1 MWFGML
7 LTVLF
12 LVTGVAW
19 LADKFHFAPQRKR
32 AAEAILDKAKASGQ
46 GGYDGA
52 VRAALTRPD
61 WLEYTAGLF
70 GVIAL
75 VFVLRSFIVEPF
87 RIPSGSMLPN
97 LYVGDFILVNK
108 YTYGLRLPIGN
119 QVVVPM
125 NHPKKGDVVV
135 FQWPVDKAQ
144 SYIKRVVGEPGDVV
158 RYENKVLTVNGQ
170 TYQQVPKSGEIPVAE
185 YPTYPN
191 TNKPVLSVIMTKSV
205 EEGAVPHDILAI
217 EKQPAINPN
226 ILAEYPFSKTTS
238 ACTYFPNDTGMECTV
253 PQGQYLMMGDNR
265 DNSADGRYW
274 GFVPE
279 ANIIGKAYFV
289 WMNYNWPFDFKFS
302 RIGSV
307 K

>member
-12 LVTGVAW
+12 LITGLAW
-19 LADKFHFAPQRKR
+19 LADRFYFAPQRQKN
-32 AAEAILDKAKASGQ
+32 AEAIFDKAKTSGQ

-52 VRAALTRPD
+52 VRAALARPA

-108 YTYGLRLPIGN
+108 YTYGLRMPITN
-119 QVVVPM
+119 DVIVPM
-125 NHPKKGDVVV
+125 NQPKKGDVVV
-135 FQWPVDKAQ
+135 FQFPPDPSQ
-144 SYIKRVVGEPGDVV
+144 SYIKRVVGVPGDVV

-170 TYQQVPKSGEIPVAE
+170 TYQQMPKSGIIPDAE

-191 TNKPVLSVIMTKSV
+191 SNKPVLGVIMTKAA
-205 EEGAVPHDILAI
+205 EEGAVTHDILTI
-217 EKQPAINPN
+217 EKQPTINPN
-226 ILAEYPFSKTTS
+226 GLSEYPFSKNTS
-238 ACTYFPNDTGMECTV
+238 ACTYFPNNTGMECKV
-253 PQGQYLMMGDNR
+253 PAGQYLMMGDNR
-265 DNSADGRYW
+265 DNSTDGRYW

-279 ANIIGKAYFV
+279 QNIIGKAYFV
-289 WMNYNWPFDFKFS
+289 WMNFSHLS
-302 RIGSV
+302 RIGTSI

>member
-12 LVTGVAW
+12 LITGLAW
-19 LADKFHFAPQRKR
+19 LADRFYFAPQRQKN
-32 AAEAILDKAKASGQ
+32 AEAIFDKAKTSGQ

-52 VRAALTRPD
+52 VRDALTRPA

-108 YTYGLRLPIGN
+108 YTYGLRMPITN
-119 QVVVPM
+119 DVIVPM
-125 NHPKKGDVVV
+125 NSPKKGDVVV
-135 FQWPVDKAQ
+135 FQFPPDKSQ
-144 SYIKRVVGEPGDVV
+144 SYIKRVVGAPGDVV

-170 TYQQVPKSGEIPVAE
+170 TYQQMPKSGIIPDAE

-191 TNKPVLSVIMTKSV
+191 SNKPVLGVIMTKAA
-205 EEGAVPHDILAI
+205 EEGAVTHDILTI
-217 EKQPAINPN
+217 EKQPTINPN
-226 ILAEYPFSKTTS
+226 GLSEYPFSKNTS
-238 ACTYFPNDTGMECTV
+238 ACTYFPNNTGMECKV
-253 PQGQYLMMGDNR
+253 PAGQYLMMGDNR
-265 DNSADGRYW
+265 DNSTDGRYW

-279 ANIIGKAYFV
+279 QNIIGKAYFV
-289 WMNYNWPFDFKFS
+289 WMNFSHLS
-302 RIGSV
+302 RIGTSI

>member
-12 LVTGVAW
+12 LITGLAW
-19 LADKFHFAPQRKR
+19 LADRFYFAPQRKKN
-32 AAEAILDKAKASGQ
+32 AEAIFDKAKSSGQ

-52 VRAALTRPD
+52 VRAALARPA

-119 QVVVPM
+119 QTIVPM
-125 NHPKKGDVVV
+125 NSPKKGDVVV
-135 FQWPVDKAQ
+135 FQFPPDKSQ
-144 SYIKRVVGEPGDVV
+144 SYIKRVVGAPGDVV

-170 TYQQVPKSGEIPVAE
+170 TYQQMPKSGIIPDAE

-191 TNKPVLSVIMTKSV
+191 SNKPVLGVIMTKAA
-205 EEGAVPHDILAI
+205 EEGAVTHDILTI
-217 EKQPAINPN
+217 EKQPTINPN
-226 ILAEYPFSKTTS
+226 GLSEYPFSKNTS
-238 ACTYFPNDTGMECTV
+238 ACTYFPNNTGMECKV
-253 PQGQYLMMGDNR
+253 PAGQYLMMGDNR
-265 DNSADGRYW
+265 DNSTDGRYW

-279 ANIIGKAYFV
+279 QNIIGKAYFV
-289 WMNYNWPFDFKFS
+289 WMNFSHPS
-302 RIGSV
+302 RIGTSI

>member
-12 LVTGVAW
+12 LITGLAW
-19 LADKFHFAPQRKR
+19 LADRFYFAPQRQKN
-32 AAEAILDKAKASGQ
+32 AEAIFDKAKTSGQ

-52 VRAALTRPD
+52 VRDALTRPA

-108 YTYGLRLPIGN
+108 YTYGLRMPITN
-119 QVVVPM
+119 DVIVPM
-125 NHPKKGDVVV
+125 NQPKKGDVVV
-135 FQWPVDKAQ
+135 FQFPPDPSQ
-144 SYIKRVVGEPGDVV
+144 SYIKRVVGVPGDVV

-170 TYQQVPKSGEIPVAE
+170 TYQQMPKSGIIPDAE

-191 TNKPVLSVIMTKSV
+191 SNKPVLGVIMTKAA
-205 EEGAVPHDILAI
+205 EEGAVTHDILTI
-217 EKQPAINPN
+217 EKQPTINPN
-226 ILAEYPFSKTTS
+226 GLSEYPFSKNTS
-238 ACTYFPNDTGMECTV
+238 ACTYFPNNTGMECKV
-253 PQGQYLMMGDNR
+253 PAGQYLMMGDNR
-265 DNSADGRYW
+265 DNSTDGRYW

-279 ANIIGKAYFV
+279 QNIIGKAYFV
-289 WMNYNWPFDFKFS
+289 WMNFSHLS
-302 RIGSV
+302 RIGTSI

>member
-12 LVTGVAW
+12 LITGLAW
-19 LADKFHFAPQRKR
+19 LADRFYFAPQRKKD
-32 AAEAILDKAKASGQ
+32 AEAIFDKAKASGQ
-46 GGYDGA
+46 GGYDAA
-52 VRAALTRPD
+52 VRAALARPA

-119 QVVVPM
+119 QTIVPM
-125 NHPKKGDVVV
+125 NSPKKGDVVV
-135 FQWPVDKAQ
+135 FQFPPDKSQ
-144 SYIKRVVGEPGDVV
+144 SYIKRVVGAPGDVV

-170 TYQQVPKSGEIPVAE
+170 TYQQMPKSGIIPDAE

-191 TNKPVLSVIMTKSV
+191 SNKPVLGVIMTKAA
-205 EEGAVPHDILAI
+205 EEGAVTHDILTI
-217 EKQPAINPN
+217 EKQPTINPN
-226 ILAEYPFSKTTS
+226 GLSEYPFSKNTS
-238 ACTYFPNDTGMECTV
+238 ACTYFPNNTGMECKV
-253 PQGQYLMMGDNR
+253 PAGQYLMMGDNR
-265 DNSADGRYW
+265 DNSTDGRYW

-279 ANIIGKAYFV
+279 QNIIGKAYFV
-289 WMNYNWPFDFKFS
+289 WMNFSHLS
-302 RIGSV
+302 RIGTSI

>member
-12 LVTGVAW
+12 LITGLAW
-19 LADKFHFAPQRKR
+19 LADRFYFAPQRKKN
-32 AAEAILDKAKASGQ
+32 AEAIFDKAKSSGQ

-52 VRAALTRPD
+52 VRAALARPA

-119 QVVVPM
+119 QTIVPM
-125 NHPKKGDVVV
+125 NSPKKGDVVV
-135 FQWPVDKAQ
+135 FQFPPDKSQ
-144 SYIKRVVGEPGDVV
+144 SYIKRVVGVPGDVV

-170 TYQQVPKSGEIPVAE
+170 TYQQMPKSGIIPDAE

-191 TNKPVLSVIMTKSV
+191 SNKPVLGVIMTKAA
-205 EEGAVPHDILAI
+205 EEGAVTHDILTI
-217 EKQPAINPN
+217 EKQPTINPN
-226 ILAEYPFSKTTS
+226 GLSEYPFSKNTS
-238 ACTYFPNDTGMECTV
+238 ACTYFPNNTGMECKV
-253 PQGQYLMMGDNR
+253 PAGQYLMMGDNR
-265 DNSADGRYW
+265 DNSTDGRYW

-279 ANIIGKAYFV
+279 QNIIGKAYFV
-289 WMNYNWPFDFKFS
+289 WMNFSHLS
-302 RIGSV
+302 RIGTSI

>member
-12 LVTGVAW
+12 LITGLAW
-19 LADKFHFAPQRKR
+19 LADRFYFAPQRKKN
-32 AAEAILDKAKASGQ
+32 AEAIFDKAKSSGQ

-52 VRAALTRPD
+52 VRAALARPA

-119 QVVVPM
+119 QTIVPM
-125 NHPKKGDVVV
+125 NSPKKGDVVV
-135 FQWPVDKAQ
+135 FQFPPDKSQ
-144 SYIKRVVGEPGDVV
+144 SYIKRVVGAPGDVV

-170 TYQQVPKSGEIPVAE
+170 TYQQMPKSGIIPDAE

-191 TNKPVLSVIMTKSV
+191 SNKPVLGVIMTKAA
-205 EEGAVPHDILAI
+205 EEGAVTHDILTI
-217 EKQPAINPN
+217 EKQPTINPSG
-226 ILAEYPFSKTTS
+226 LSEYPFSKNTS
-238 ACTYFPNDTGMECTV
+238 ACTYFPNNTGMECKV
-253 PQGQYLMMGDNR
+253 PAGQYLMMGDNR
-265 DNSADGRYW
+265 DNSTDGRYW

-279 ANIIGKAYFV
+279 QNIIGKAYFV
-289 WMNYNWPFDFKFS
+289 WMNFSHLS
-302 RIGSV
+302 RIGTSI

>member
-19 LADKFHFAPQRKR
+19 LADKFYFAPQRKKN
-32 AAEAILDKAKASGQ
+32 AEAIFDKAKASGQ
-46 GGYDGA
+46 GGYDAA
-52 VRAALTRPD
+52 VRAALARPA

-108 YTYGLRLPIGN
+108 YTYGLRMPITN
-119 QVVVPM
+119 DVIVPM
-125 NHPKKGDVVV
+125 NQPKKGDVVV
-135 FQWPVDKAQ
+135 FQFPPDPSQ
-144 SYIKRVVGEPGDVV
+144 SYIKRVVGVPGDVV

-170 TYQQVPKSGEIPVAE
+170 TYQQMPKSGIIPDAE

-191 TNKPVLSVIMTKSV
+191 TNKPVLGVIMTKAA
-205 EEGAVPHDILAI
+205 EEGAVTHDILTI
-217 EKQPAINPN
+217 EKQPTINPN
-226 ILAEYPFSKTTS
+226 GLSEYPFSKNTS
-238 ACTYFPNDTGMECTV
+238 ACTYFPNNTGMECKV
-253 PQGQYLMMGDNR
+253 PAGQYLMMGDNR
-265 DNSADGRYW
+265 DNSTDGRYW

-279 ANIIGKAYFV
+279 QNINGKAYFV
-289 WMNYNWPFDFKFS
+289 WMNFSHLS
-302 RIGSV
+302 RIGTSIQ
-307 K
+307 

>member
-12 LVTGVAW
+12 LITGLAW
-19 LADKFHFAPQRKR
+19 LADRFYFAPQRQKN
-32 AAEAILDKAKASGQ
+32 AEAIFDKAKASGQ

-52 VRAALTRPD
+52 VRAALARPA

-119 QVVVPM
+119 QTIVPM
-125 NHPKKGDVVV
+125 NSPKKGDVVV
-135 FQWPVDKAQ
+135 FQFPPDKSQ
-144 SYIKRVVGEPGDVV
+144 SYIKRVVGAPGDVV

-170 TYQQVPKSGEIPVAE
+170 TYQQMPKSGIIPDAE

-191 TNKPVLSVIMTKSV
+191 SNKPVLGVIMTKAA
-205 EEGAVPHDILAI
+205 EEGAVTHDILTI
-217 EKQPAINPN
+217 EKQPTINPN
-226 ILAEYPFSKTTS
+226 GLSEYPFSKNTS
-238 ACTYFPNDTGMECTV
+238 ACTYFPNNTGMECKV
-253 PQGQYLMMGDNR
+253 PAGQYLMMGDNR
-265 DNSADGRYW
+265 DNSTDGRYW

-279 ANIIGKAYFV
+279 QNIIGKAYFV
-289 WMNYNWPFDFKFS
+289 WMNFSHLS
-302 RIGSV
+302 RIGTSI

>member
-12 LVTGVAW
+12 LITGLAW
-19 LADKFHFAPQRKR
+19 LADKFYFAPQRQKN
-32 AAEAILDKAKASGQ
+32 AEAIFDKAKASGQ

-52 VRAALTRPD
+52 VRAALARPA

-119 QVVVPM
+119 QTIVPM
-125 NHPKKGDVVV
+125 NSPKKGDVVV
-135 FQWPVDKAQ
+135 FQFPPDKSQ
-144 SYIKRVVGEPGDVV
+144 SYIKRVVGAPGDVV

-170 TYQQVPKSGEIPVAE
+170 TYQQMPKSGIIPDAE

-191 TNKPVLSVIMTKSV
+191 SNKPVLGVIMTKAA
-205 EEGAVPHDILAI
+205 EEGAVTHDILTI
-217 EKQPAINPN
+217 EKQPTINPN
-226 ILAEYPFSKTTS
+226 GLSEYPFSKNTS
-238 ACTYFPNDTGMECTV
+238 ACTYFPNNTGMECKV
-253 PQGQYLMMGDNR
+253 PAGQYLMMGDNR
-265 DNSADGRYW
+265 DNSTDGRYW

-279 ANIIGKAYFV
+279 QNIIGKAYFV
-289 WMNYNWPFDFKFS
+289 WMNFSHLS
-302 RIGSV
+302 RIGTSI

>member
-12 LVTGVAW
+12 LITGLAW
-19 LADKFHFAPQRKR
+19 LADKFYFAPQRQKN
-32 AAEAILDKAKASGQ
+32 AEAIFDKAKTSGQ

-52 VRAALTRPD
+52 VRDALTRPA

-108 YTYGLRLPIGN
+108 YTYGLRMPITN
-119 QVVVPM
+119 DVIVPM
-125 NHPKKGDVVV
+125 NQPKKGDVVV
-135 FQWPVDKAQ
+135 FQFPPDPSQ
-144 SYIKRVVGEPGDVV
+144 SYIKRVVGVPGDVV

-170 TYQQVPKSGEIPVAE
+170 TYQQMPKSGIIPDAE

-191 TNKPVLSVIMTKSV
+191 SNKPVLGVIMTKAA
-205 EEGAVPHDILAI
+205 EEGAVTHDILTI
-217 EKQPAINPN
+217 EKQPTINPN
-226 ILAEYPFSKTTS
+226 GLSEYPFSKNTS
-238 ACTYFPNDTGMECTV
+238 ACTYFPNNTGMECKV
-253 PQGQYLMMGDNR
+253 PAGQYLMMGDNR
-265 DNSADGRYW
+265 DNSTDGRYW

-279 ANIIGKAYFV
+279 QNIIGKAYFV
-289 WMNYNWPFDFKFS
+289 WMNFSHLS
-302 RIGSV
+302 RIGTSI

>member
-12 LVTGVAW
+12 LITGLAW
-19 LADKFHFAPQRKR
+19 LADRFYFAPQRKKN
-32 AAEAILDKAKASGQ
+32 AEAIFDKAKSSGQ

-52 VRAALTRPD
+52 VRAALARPA

-119 QVVVPM
+119 QTIVPM
-125 NHPKKGDVVV
+125 NSPKKGDVVV
-135 FQWPVDKAQ
+135 FQFPPDPSQ
-144 SYIKRVVGEPGDVV
+144 SYIKRVVGVPGDVV

-170 TYQQVPKSGEIPVAE
+170 TYQQMPKSGIIPDAE

-191 TNKPVLSVIMTKSV
+191 SNKPVLGVIMTKAA
-205 EEGAVPHDILAI
+205 EEGAVTHDILTI
-217 EKQPAINPN
+217 EKQPTINPN
-226 ILAEYPFSKTTS
+226 GLSEYPFSKNTS
-238 ACTYFPNDTGMECTV
+238 ACTYFPNNTGMECKV
-253 PQGQYLMMGDNR
+253 PAGQYLMMGDNR
-265 DNSADGRYW
+265 DNSTDGRYW

-289 WMNYNWPFDFKFS
+289 WMNFSHPS
-302 RIGSV
+302 RIGTSI

>member
-12 LVTGVAW
+12 LITGLAW
-19 LADKFHFAPQRKR
+19 LADRFYFAPQRQKN
-32 AAEAILDKAKASGQ
+32 AEAIFDKAKTSGQ

-52 VRAALTRPD
+52 VRDALTRPA

-108 YTYGLRLPIGN
+108 YTYGLRMPITN
-119 QVVVPM
+119 DVIVPM
-125 NHPKKGDVVV
+125 NQPKKGDMVV
-135 FQWPVDKAQ
+135 FQFPPDPSQ
-144 SYIKRVVGEPGDVV
+144 SYIKRVVGVPGDVV

-170 TYQQVPKSGEIPVAE
+170 TYQQMPKSGIIPDAE

-191 TNKPVLSVIMTKSV
+191 SNKPVLGVIMTKAA
-205 EEGAVPHDILAI
+205 EEGAVTHDILTI
-217 EKQPAINPN
+217 EKQPTINPN
-226 ILAEYPFSKTTS
+226 GLSEYPFSKNTS
-238 ACTYFPNDTGMECTV
+238 ACTYFPNNTGMECKV
-253 PQGQYLMMGDNR
+253 PAGQYLMMGDNR
-265 DNSADGRYW
+265 DNSTDGRYW

-279 ANIIGKAYFV
+279 QNIIGKAYFV
-289 WMNYNWPFDFKFS
+289 WMNFSHLS
-302 RIGSV
+302 RIGTSI

>member
-19 LADKFHFAPQRKR
+19 LADKFYFAPQRKKN
-32 AAEAILDKAKASGQ
+32 AEAIFDKAKASGQ
-46 GGYDGA
+46 GGYDAA
-52 VRAALTRPD
+52 VRAALARPA

-108 YTYGLRLPIGN
+108 YTYGLRMPITN
-119 QVVVPM
+119 DVIVPM
-125 NHPKKGDVVV
+125 NQPKKGDVVV
-135 FQWPVDKAQ
+135 FQFPPDPSQ
-144 SYIKRVVGEPGDVV
+144 SYIKRVVGVPGDVV

-170 TYQQVPKSGEIPVAE
+170 TYQQMPKSGIIPDAE

-191 TNKPVLSVIMTKSV
+191 TNKPVLGVIMTKAA
-205 EEGAVPHDILAI
+205 EEGAVTHDILTI
-217 EKQPAINPN
+217 EKQPTINPN
-226 ILAEYPFSKTTS
+226 GLSEYPFSKNTS
-238 ACTYFPNDTGMECTV
+238 ACTYFPNNTGMECKV
-253 PQGQYLMMGDNR
+253 PAGQYLMMGDNR
-265 DNSADGRYW
+265 DNSTDGRYW

-279 ANIIGKAYFV
+279 QNIVGKAYFV
-289 WMNYNWPFDFKFS
+289 WMNFSHLS
-302 RIGSV
+302 RIGTSIQ
-307 K
+307 

>member
-12 LVTGVAW
+12 LITGLAW
-19 LADKFHFAPQRKR
+19 LADKFYFAPQRQKN
-32 AAEAILDKAKASGQ
+32 AEAIFDKAKASGQ
-46 GGYDGA
+46 GGYDAA
-52 VRAALTRPD
+52 VRAALARPA

-108 YTYGLRLPIGN
+108 YTYGLRMPITN
-119 QVVVPM
+119 DVIVPM
-125 NHPKKGDVVV
+125 NQPKKGDVVV
-135 FQWPVDKAQ
+135 FQFPPDPSQ
-144 SYIKRVVGEPGDVV
+144 SYIKRVVGVPGDVV

-170 TYQQVPKSGEIPVAE
+170 TYQQMPKSGIIPDAE

-191 TNKPVLSVIMTKSV
+191 SNKPVLGVIMTKAA
-205 EEGAVPHDILAI
+205 EEGAVTHDILTI
-217 EKQPAINPN
+217 EKQPTINPN
-226 ILAEYPFSKTTS
+226 GLSEYPFSKNTS
-238 ACTYFPNDTGMECTV
+238 ACTYFPNNTGMECKV
-253 PQGQYLMMGDNR
+253 PAGQYLMMGDNR
-265 DNSADGRYW
+265 DNSTDGRYW

-279 ANIIGKAYFV
+279 QNIIGKAYFV
-289 WMNYNWPFDFKFS
+289 WMNFSHLS
-302 RIGSV
+302 RIGTSI

>member
-12 LVTGVAW
+12 LITGLAW
-19 LADKFHFAPQRKR
+19 LADRFYFAPQRKKN
-32 AAEAILDKAKASGQ
+32 AEAIFDKAKSSGQ

-52 VRAALTRPD
+52 VRAALARPA

-108 YTYGLRLPIGN
+108 YTYGLRMPITN
-119 QVVVPM
+119 DVIVPM
-125 NHPKKGDVVV
+125 NQPKKGDVVV
-135 FQWPVDKAQ
+135 FQFPPDPSQ
-144 SYIKRVVGEPGDVV
+144 SYIKRVVGVPGDVV

-170 TYQQVPKSGEIPVAE
+170 TYQQMPKSGIIPDAE

-191 TNKPVLSVIMTKSV
+191 SNKPVLGVIMTKAA
-205 EEGAVPHDILAI
+205 EEGAVTHDILTI
-217 EKQPAINPN
+217 EKQPTINPN
-226 ILAEYPFSKTTS
+226 GLSEYPFSKNTS
-238 ACTYFPNDTGMECTV
+238 ACTYFPNNTGMECKV
-253 PQGQYLMMGDNR
+253 PAGQYLMMGDNR
-265 DNSADGRYW
+265 DNSTDGRYW

-279 ANIIGKAYFV
+279 QNIIGKAYFV
-289 WMNYNWPFDFKFS
+289 WMNFSHPS
-302 RIGSV
+302 RIGTSI

>member
-12 LVTGVAW
+12 LITGLAW
-19 LADKFHFAPQRKR
+19 LADRFYFAPQRKKN
-32 AAEAILDKAKASGQ
+32 AEAIFDKAKSSGQ

-52 VRAALTRPD
+52 VRAALARPA

-108 YTYGLRLPIGN
+108 YTYGLRMPITN
-119 QVVVPM
+119 DVIVPM
-125 NHPKKGDVVV
+125 NQPKKGDVVV
-135 FQWPVDKAQ
+135 FQFPPDPSQ
-144 SYIKRVVGEPGDVV
+144 SYIKRVVGVPGDVV

-170 TYQQVPKSGEIPVAE
+170 TYQQMPKSGIIPDAE

-191 TNKPVLSVIMTKSV
+191 SNKPVLGVIMTKAA
-205 EEGAVPHDILAI
+205 EEGAVTHDILTI
-217 EKQPAINPN
+217 EKQPTINPN
-226 ILAEYPFSKTTS
+226 GLSEYPFSKNTS
-238 ACTYFPNDTGMECTV
+238 ACTYFPNNTGMECKV
-253 PQGQYLMMGDNR
+253 PAGQYLMMGDNR
-265 DNSADGRYW
+265 DNSTDGRYW

-279 ANIIGKAYFV
+279 QNIIGKAYFV
-289 WMNYNWPFDFKFS
+289 WMNFSHLS
-302 RIGSV
+302 RIGTSI

>member
-12 LVTGVAW
+12 LITGLAW
-19 LADKFHFAPQRKR
+19 LADKFYFAPQRQKN
-32 AAEAILDKAKASGQ
+32 AEAIFDKAKASGQ

-52 VRAALTRPD
+52 VRAALARPA

-108 YTYGLRLPIGN
+108 YTYGLRMPITN
-119 QVVVPM
+119 DVIVPM
-125 NHPKKGDVVV
+125 NQPKKGDVVV
-135 FQWPVDKAQ
+135 FQFPPDPSQ
-144 SYIKRVVGEPGDVV
+144 SYIKRVVGVPGDVV

-170 TYQQVPKSGEIPVAE
+170 TYQQMPKSGIIPDAE

-191 TNKPVLSVIMTKSV
+191 SNKPVLGVIMTKAA
-205 EEGAVPHDILAI
+205 EEGAVTHDILTI
-217 EKQPAINPN
+217 EKQPTINPN
-226 ILAEYPFSKTTS
+226 GLSEYPFSKNTS
-238 ACTYFPNDTGMECTV
+238 ACTYFPNNTGMECKV
-253 PQGQYLMMGDNR
+253 PAGQYLMMGDNR
-265 DNSADGRYW
+265 DNSTDGRYW

-279 ANIIGKAYFV
+279 QNIIGKAYFV
-289 WMNYNWPFDFKFS
+289 WMNFSHLS
-302 RIGSV
+302 RIGTSI

>member
-1 MWFGML
+1 MWFGVL

-12 LVTGVAW
+12 LITGLAW
-19 LADKFHFAPQRKR
+19 LADRFYFAPQRKKN
-32 AAEAILDKAKASGQ
+32 AEAIFDKAKSSGQ

-52 VRAALTRPD
+52 VRAALARPA

-108 YTYGLRLPIGN
+108 YTYGLRMPITN
-119 QVVVPM
+119 DVIVPM
-125 NHPKKGDVVV
+125 NQPKKGDVVV
-135 FQWPVDKAQ
+135 FQFPPDPSQ
-144 SYIKRVVGEPGDVV
+144 SYIKRVVGVPGDVV

-170 TYQQVPKSGEIPVAE
+170 TYQQMPKSGIIPDAE

-191 TNKPVLSVIMTKSV
+191 SNKPVLGVIMTKAA
-205 EEGAVPHDILAI
+205 EEGAVTHDILTI
-217 EKQPAINPN
+217 EKQPTINPN
-226 ILAEYPFSKTTS
+226 GLSEYPFSKNTS
-238 ACTYFPNDTGMECTV
+238 ACTYFPNNTGMECKV
-253 PQGQYLMMGDNR
+253 PAGQYLMMGDNR
-265 DNSADGRYW
+265 DNSTDGRYW

-279 ANIIGKAYFV
+279 QNIIGKAYFV
-289 WMNYNWPFDFKFS
+289 WMNFSHLS
-302 RIGSV
+302 RIGTSI

>member
-12 LVTGVAW
+12 LITGLAW
-19 LADKFHFAPQRKR
+19 LADRFYFAPQRKKN
-32 AAEAILDKAKASGQ
+32 AEAIFDKAKSSGQ

-52 VRAALTRPD
+52 VRAALARPA

-119 QVVVPM
+119 QTIVPM
-125 NHPKKGDVVV
+125 NSPKKGDVVV
-135 FQWPVDKAQ
+135 FQFPPDKSQ
-144 SYIKRVVGEPGDVV
+144 SYIKRVVGAPGDVV
-158 RYENKVLTVNGQ
+158 RYVNKVLTVNGQ
-170 TYQQVPKSGEIPVAE
+170 SYQQMPKSGIIPDAE

-191 TNKPVLSVIMTKSV
+191 SNKPVLGVIMTKAA
-205 EEGAVPHDILAI
+205 EEGAVTHDILTI
-217 EKQPAINPN
+217 EKQPTINPN
-226 ILAEYPFSKTTS
+226 GLSEYPFSKNTS
-238 ACTYFPNDTGMECTV
+238 ACTYFPNNTGMECKV
-253 PQGQYLMMGDNR
+253 PAGQYLMMGDNR
-265 DNSADGRYW
+265 DNSTDGRYW

-279 ANIIGKAYFV
+279 QNIIGKAYFV
-289 WMNYNWPFDFKFS
+289 WMNFSHLS
-302 RIGSV
+302 RIGTSI

>member
-12 LVTGVAW
+12 LITGLAW
-19 LADKFHFAPQRKR
+19 LADRFYFAPQRKKN
-32 AAEAILDKAKASGQ
+32 AEAIFDKAKSSGQ

-52 VRAALTRPD
+52 VRAALARPA

-119 QVVVPM
+119 QTIVPM
-125 NHPKKGDVVV
+125 NSPKKGDVVV
-135 FQWPVDKAQ
+135 FQFPPDPSQ
-144 SYIKRVVGEPGDVV
+144 SYIKRVVGVPGDVV

-170 TYQQVPKSGEIPVAE
+170 TYQQMPKSGIIPDAE

-191 TNKPVLSVIMTKSV
+191 SNKPVLGVIMTKAA
-205 EEGAVPHDILAI
+205 EEGAVTHDILTI
-217 EKQPAINPN
+217 EKQPTINPN
-226 ILAEYPFSKTTS
+226 GLSEYPFSKNTS
-238 ACTYFPNDTGMECTV
+238 ACTYFPNNTGMECKV
-253 PQGQYLMMGDNR
+253 PAGQYLMMGDNR
-265 DNSADGRYW
+265 DNSTDGRYW

-279 ANIIGKAYFV
+279 QNIIGKAYFV
-289 WMNYNWPFDFKFS
+289 WMNFSHLS
-302 RIGSV
+302 RIGTSI

>member
-1 MWFGML
+1 MWFGTL
-7 LTVLF
+7 LLILF
-12 LVTGVAW
+12 IVSGVCW
-19 LADKFHFAPQRKR
+19 LLDKFYFAPARQR
-32 AAEAILDKAKASGQ
+32 AAEAIVSQAKSQGI
-46 GGYDGA
+46 GGYQEA
-52 VRAALTRPD
+52 AQAALARPA

-75 VFVLRSFIVEPF
+75 VFVLRSFVVEPF

-108 YTYGLRLPIGN
+108 YTYGLRMPITN
-119 QVVVPM
+119 DVVVPM
-125 NHPKKGDVVV
+125 NHPKKGEVVV
-135 FQWPVDKAQ
+135 FQFPPDKSQ
-144 SYIKRVVGEPGDVV
+144 SYIKRVVGEPGDVI

-170 TYQQVPKSGEIPVAE
+170 TYHLTPKAGDIPAAE

-191 TNKPVLSVIMTKSV
+191 SNQPILSLILSKAS
-205 EEGAVPHDILAI
+205 EEGAVPHDILTI

-226 ILAEYPFSKTTS
+226 GLTEYPFSKNTS
-238 ACTYFPNDTGMECTV
+238 ACTYLPNNTGMECKV
-253 PQGQYLMMGDNR
+253 PAGQYLMMGDNR
-265 DNSADGRYW
+265 DNSTDGRYW

-289 WMNYNWPFDFKFS
+289 WMNFSHPS
-302 RIGSV
+302 RIGTSI

>member
-7 LTVLF
+7 LTVLS
-12 LVTGVAW
+12 LITGLAW
-19 LADKFHFAPQRKR
+19 LADRFYFAPQRKKN
-32 AAEAILDKAKASGQ
+32 AEAIFDKAKSSGQ

-52 VRAALTRPD
+52 VRAALARPA

-108 YTYGLRLPIGN
+108 YTYGLRMPITN
-119 QVVVPM
+119 DVIVPM
-125 NHPKKGDVVV
+125 NQPKKGDVVV
-135 FQWPVDKAQ
+135 FQFPPDKSQ
-144 SYIKRVVGEPGDVV
+144 SYIKRVVGAPGDVV

-170 TYQQVPKSGEIPVAE
+170 TYQQMPKSGDIPEAE
-185 YPTYPN
+185 YPTYAN
-191 TNKPVLSVIMTKSV
+191 TNKPVLGVIMTKSV
-205 EEGAVPHDILAI
+205 EEGAVPHDILTI

-226 ILAEYPFSKTTS
+226 ALTEYSFSKSTS
-238 ACTYFPNDTGMECTV
+238 ACTYFPNNTGMECKV
-253 PQGQYLMMGDNR
+253 PAGQYLMMGDNR
-265 DNSADGRYW
+265 DNSTDGRYW

-289 WMNYNWPFDFKFS
+289 WMNFSHPS
-302 RIGSV
+302 RIGTSI

>member
-12 LVTGVAW
+12 LITGLAW
-19 LADKFHFAPQRKR
+19 LADRFYFAPQRKKN
-32 AAEAILDKAKASGQ
+32 AEAIFDKAKASGQ
-46 GGYDGA
+46 GGYDAA
-52 VRAALTRPD
+52 VRAALARPA

-108 YTYGLRLPIGN
+108 YTYGLRMPITN
-119 QVVVPM
+119 DVIVPM
-125 NHPKKGDVVV
+125 NQPKKGDVVV
-135 FQWPVDKAQ
+135 FQFPPDPSQ
-144 SYIKRVVGEPGDVV
+144 SYIKRVVGVPGDVV

-170 TYQQVPKSGEIPVAE
+170 TYQQMPKSGIIPDAE

-191 TNKPVLSVIMTKSV
+191 TNKPVLGVIMTKAA
-205 EEGAVPHDILAI
+205 EEGAVTHDILTI
-217 EKQPAINPN
+217 EKQPTINPN
-226 ILAEYPFSKTTS
+226 GLSEYPFSKNTS
-238 ACTYFPNDTGMECTV
+238 ACTYFPNNTGMECKV
-253 PQGQYLMMGDNR
+253 PAGQYLMMGDNR
-265 DNSADGRYW
+265 DNSTDGRYW

-279 ANIIGKAYFV
+279 QNIIGKAYFV
-289 WMNYNWPFDFKFS
+289 WMNFSHLS
-302 RIGSV
+302 RIGTSIQ
-307 K
+307 

>member
-12 LVTGVAW
+12 LITGLAW
-19 LADKFHFAPQRKR
+19 LADRFYFAPQRKKN
-32 AAEAILDKAKASGQ
+32 AEAIFDKAKSSGQ

-52 VRAALTRPD
+52 VRAALARPA

-108 YTYGLRLPIGN
+108 YTYGLRMPITDD
-119 QVVVPM
+119 VIVPM
-125 NHPKKGDVVV
+125 NQPKKGDVVV
-135 FQWPVDKAQ
+135 FQFPPDPSQ
-144 SYIKRVVGEPGDVV
+144 SYIKRVVGVPGDVV

-170 TYQQVPKSGEIPVAE
+170 TYQQMPKSGIIPDAE

-191 TNKPVLSVIMTKSV
+191 SNKPVLGVIMTKAA
-205 EEGAVPHDILAI
+205 EEGAVTHDILTI
-217 EKQPAINPN
+217 EKQPTINPN
-226 ILAEYPFSKTTS
+226 GLSEYPFSKNTS
-238 ACTYFPNDTGMECTV
+238 ACTYFPNNTGMECKV
-253 PQGQYLMMGDNR
+253 PAGQYLMMGDNR
-265 DNSADGRYW
+265 DNSTDGRYW

-279 ANIIGKAYFV
+279 QNIIGKAYFV
-289 WMNYNWPFDFKFS
+289 WMNFSHLS
-302 RIGSV
+302 RIGTSI

>member
-12 LVTGVAW
+12 LITGLAW
-19 LADKFHFAPQRKR
+19 LADRFYFAPQRKKN
-32 AAEAILDKAKASGQ
+32 AEAIFDKAKSSGQ

-52 VRAALTRPD
+52 VRAALARPA

-119 QVVVPM
+119 QTIVPM
-125 NHPKKGDVVV
+125 NSPKKGDVVV
-135 FQWPVDKAQ
+135 FQFPPDKSQ
-144 SYIKRVVGEPGDVV
+144 SYIKRVVGAPGDVV

-170 TYQQVPKSGEIPVAE
+170 TYQQMPKSGIIPDAE

-191 TNKPVLSVIMTKSV
+191 SNKPVLGVIMTKSL
-205 EEGAVPHDILAI
+205 EEGTVPHDILTI

-226 ILAEYPFSKTTS
+226 ALTEYPFSKSTS
-238 ACTYFPNDTGMECTV
+238 ACTYFPNNTGMECTV
-253 PQGQYLMMGDNR
+253 PTGQYLMMGDNR
-265 DNSADGRYW
+265 DNSTDGRYW

-289 WMNYNWPFDFKFS
+289 WMNFSHPS
-302 RIGSV
+302 RIGTSI

>member
-12 LVTGVAW
+12 LITGLAW
-19 LADKFHFAPQRKR
+19 LADKFYFAPQRQKN
-32 AAEAILDKAKASGQ
+32 AEAIFDKAKASGQ
-46 GGYDGA
+46 GGYDAA
-52 VRAALTRPD
+52 VRAALARPA

-108 YTYGLRLPIGN
+108 YTYGLRMPITN
-119 QVVVPM
+119 DVIVPM
-125 NHPKKGDVVV
+125 NQPKKGDVVV
-135 FQWPVDKAQ
+135 FQFPPDPSQ
-144 SYIKRVVGEPGDVV
+144 SYIKRVVGVPGDVV

-170 TYQQVPKSGEIPVAE
+170 TYQQMLKSGIIPDAE

-191 TNKPVLSVIMTKSV
+191 SNKPVLGVIMTKAA
-205 EEGAVPHDILAI
+205 EEGVVTHDILTI
-217 EKQPAINPN
+217 EKQPTINPN
-226 ILAEYPFSKTTS
+226 GLSEYPFSKNTS
-238 ACTYFPNDTGMECTV
+238 ACTYFPNNTGMECKV
-253 PQGQYLMMGDNR
+253 PAGQYLMMGDNR
-265 DNSADGRYW
+265 DNSTDGRYW

-279 ANIIGKAYFV
+279 QNIIGKAYFV
-289 WMNYNWPFDFKFS
+289 WMNFSHLS
-302 RIGSV
+302 RIGTSI

>member
-12 LVTGVAW
+12 LITGLAW
-19 LADKFHFAPQRKR
+19 LADRFYFAPQRKKN
-32 AAEAILDKAKASGQ
+32 AEAIFDKAKSSGQ

-52 VRAALTRPD
+52 VRAALARPA

-108 YTYGLRLPIGN
+108 YTYGLRMPITN
-119 QVVVPM
+119 DVIVPIKKQ
-125 NHPKKGDVVV
+125 KKGDVVV
-135 FQWPVDKAQ
+135 FQFPPDPSQ
-144 SYIKRVVGEPGDVV
+144 SYIKRVVGVPGDVV

-170 TYQQVPKSGEIPVAE
+170 TYQQMPKSGIIPDAE

-191 TNKPVLSVIMTKSV
+191 SNKPVLGVIMTKAA
-205 EEGAVPHDILAI
+205 EEGAVTHDILTI
-217 EKQPAINPN
+217 EKQPTINPN
-226 ILAEYPFSKTTS
+226 GLSEYPFSKNTS
-238 ACTYFPNDTGMECTV
+238 ACTYFPNNTGMECKV
-253 PQGQYLMMGDNR
+253 PAGQYLMMGDNR
-265 DNSADGRYW
+265 DNSTDGRYW

-279 ANIIGKAYFV
+279 QNIIGKAYFV
-289 WMNYNWPFDFKFS
+289 WMNFSHLS
-302 RIGSV
+302 RIGTSI

>member
-12 LVTGVAW
+12 LITGLAW
-19 LADKFHFAPQRKR
+19 LADRFYFAPQRKKN
-32 AAEAILDKAKASGQ
+32 AEAIFDKAKASGQ
-46 GGYDGA
+46 GGYDAA
-52 VRAALTRPD
+52 VRAALARPA

-108 YTYGLRLPIGN
+108 YTYGLRMPITN
-119 QVVVPM
+119 DVIVPM
-125 NHPKKGDVVV
+125 NQPKKGDVVV
-135 FQWPVDKAQ
+135 FQFPPDPSQ
-144 SYIKRVVGEPGDVV
+144 SYIKRVVGVPGDVV

-170 TYQQVPKSGEIPVAE
+170 TYQQMPKSGIIPDAE

-191 TNKPVLSVIMTKSV
+191 SNKPVLGVIMTKAA
-205 EEGAVPHDILAI
+205 EEGAVTHDILTI
-217 EKQPAINPN
+217 EKQPTINPN
-226 ILAEYPFSKTTS
+226 GLSEYPFSKNTS
-238 ACTYFPNDTGMECTV
+238 ACTYFPNNTGMECKV
-253 PQGQYLMMGDNR
+253 PAGQYLMMGDNR
-265 DNSADGRYW
+265 DNSTDGRYW

-279 ANIIGKAYFV
+279 QNIIGKAYFV
-289 WMNYNWPFDFKFS
+289 WMNFSHPS
-302 RIGSV
+302 RIGTSI

>member
-7 LTVLF
+7 LKVFF
-12 LVTGVAW
+12 LITGLAW
-19 LADKFHFAPQRKR
+19 LADRFYFAPQRKKN
-32 AAEAILDKAKASGQ
+32 AEAIFDKAKSSGQ

-52 VRAALTRPD
+52 VRAALARPA

-119 QVVVPM
+119 QTIVPM
-125 NHPKKGDVVV
+125 NSPKKGDVVV
-135 FQWPVDKAQ
+135 FQFPPDPSQ
-144 SYIKRVVGEPGDVV
+144 SYIKRVVGVPGDVV

-170 TYQQVPKSGEIPVAE
+170 TYQQMPKSGIIPDAE

-191 TNKPVLSVIMTKSV
+191 SNKPVLGVIMTKAA
-205 EEGAVPHDILAI
+205 EEGAVTHDILTI
-217 EKQPAINPN
+217 EKQPTINPN
-226 ILAEYPFSKTTS
+226 GLSEYPFSKNTS
-238 ACTYFPNDTGMECTV
+238 ACTYFPNNTGMECKV
-253 PQGQYLMMGDNR
+253 PAGQYLMMGDNR
-265 DNSADGRYW
+265 DNSTDGRYW

-279 ANIIGKAYFV
+279 QNIIGKAYFV
-289 WMNYNWPFDFKFS
+289 WMNFSHLS
-302 RIGSV
+302 RIGTSI

>member
-1 MWFGML
+1 MWFGVL

-12 LVTGVAW
+12 LITGLAW
-19 LADKFHFAPQRKR
+19 LADRFYFAPQRKKN
-32 AAEAILDKAKASGQ
+32 AEAIFDKAKSSGQ

-52 VRAALTRPD
+52 VRAALARPA

-87 RIPSGSMLPN
+87 RIPSGSMLPS

-108 YTYGLRLPIGN
+108 YTYGLRMPITN
-119 QVVVPM
+119 DVIVPM
-125 NHPKKGDVVV
+125 NQPKKGDVVV
-135 FQWPVDKAQ
+135 FQFPPDPSQ
-144 SYIKRVVGEPGDVV
+144 SYIKRVVGVPGDVV

-170 TYQQVPKSGEIPVAE
+170 TYQQMPKSGIIPDAE

-191 TNKPVLSVIMTKSV
+191 SNKPVLGVIMTKAA
-205 EEGAVPHDILAI
+205 EEGAVTHDILTI
-217 EKQPAINPN
+217 EKQPTINPN
-226 ILAEYPFSKTTS
+226 GLSEYPFSKNTS
-238 ACTYFPNDTGMECTV
+238 ACTYFPNNTGMECKV
-253 PQGQYLMMGDNR
+253 PAGQYLMMGDNR
-265 DNSADGRYW
+265 DNSTDGRYW

-279 ANIIGKAYFV
+279 QNIIGKAYFV
-289 WMNYNWPFDFKFS
+289 WMNFSHLS
-302 RIGSV
+302 RIGTSI

>member
-1 MWFGML
+1 MWFGIL

-19 LADKFHFAPQRKR
+19 LADKFYFAPQRKKN
-32 AAEAILDKAKASGQ
+32 AEAIFDKAKASRQ

-52 VRAALTRPD
+52 VRAALARPA

-119 QVVVPM
+119 QTIVPM
-125 NHPKKGDVVV
+125 NSPKKGDVVV
-135 FQWPVDKAQ
+135 FQFPPDKSQ
-144 SYIKRVVGEPGDVV
+144 SYIKRVVGAPGDVV

-170 TYQQVPKSGEIPVAE
+170 TYQQMPKSGDIPEAE
-185 YPTYPN
+185 YPTYAN
-191 TNKPVLSVIMTKSV
+191 TNKPVLGVIMTKSL
-205 EEGAVPHDILAI
+205 EEGAVPHDILTI

-226 ILAEYPFSKTTS
+226 GLTEYPFSKSTS
-238 ACTYFPNDTGMECTV
+238 ACTYFPNNTGMECTV
-253 PQGQYLMMGDNR
+253 PAGQYLMMGDNR
-265 DNSADGRYW
+265 DNSTDGRYW

-289 WMNYNWPFDFKFS
+289 WMNFSHPS
-302 RIGSV
+302 RIGTSI

>member
-12 LVTGVAW
+12 LITGLAW
-19 LADKFHFAPQRKR
+19 LADRFYFAPQRKKN
-32 AAEAILDKAKASGQ
+32 AEAIFDKAKSSGQ

-52 VRAALTRPD
+52 VRAALARPA

-119 QVVVPM
+119 QTIVPM
-125 NHPKKGDVVV
+125 NSPKKGDVVV
-135 FQWPVDKAQ
+135 FQFPPDKSQ
-144 SYIKRVVGEPGDVV
+144 SYIKRVVGAPGDVV

-170 TYQQVPKSGEIPVAE
+170 TYQQMPKSGIIPDAE

-191 TNKPVLSVIMTKSV
+191 SNKPVLGVIMTKAA
-205 EEGAVPHDILAI
+205 EEGAVTHDILTI
-217 EKQPAINPN
+217 EKQPTINPN
-226 ILAEYPFSKTTS
+226 GLSEYPFSKNTS
-238 ACTYFPNDTGMECTV
+238 ACTYFPNNTGMECKV
-253 PQGQYLMMGDNR
+253 PAGQYLMMGDNR
-265 DNSADGRYW
+265 DNSTDGRYW

-279 ANIIGKAYFV
+279 QNIIGKAYFV
-289 WMNYNWPFDFKFS
+289 WMNFSHLS
-302 RIGSV
+302 RIGTSI